1 MLCMGHPS
9 MGEPRPRT
17 AEVRAIA
24 AIEDA
29 VIRNLR
35 ITECY
40 ARLSAAMRAQ
50 VGEGANWCTFATWAS
65 RQAGCTIRGEDLGD
79 RLAGLAR
86 EGWTPRHPSRSLW
99 RALLRRGLF
108 NPKTKL
114 GRIVRAIHS
123 PFDAFERASEAVAAG
138 NRKVFE
144 EIGYETARYLET
156 CGDDPS
162 ADSARFAQFVNAL
175 KPGPPPDGQEWL
187 RRAFSHYQQ
196 QRTETR
202 PPRRAQLMLLANLEI
217 GFHEQT
223 RLQPEI
229 QRAMEAAPDT
239 VEDLKSRLLALLPG
253 GRLAGF
259 LLRPVA
265 AVAERYR
272 RFGRA
277 LTRRVISDTFMV
289 LSMPDGT
296 LSLGRNLDV
305 PVPAVLAALNEPE
318 LAALVKSVEPP
329 DGACDDCGAEDWADL
344 HQRMHYIF
352 HLFRAFHEKPALFGA
367 PYSAGQLEALRAGR
381 IPAGRL

>member
-1 MLCMGHPS
+1 
-9 MGEPRPRT
+9 MGELHPDT
-17 AEVRAIA
+17 AEVKAIV

-40 ARLSAAMRAQ
+40 ARLSAALRAQ

-79 RLAGLAR
+79 RLSDLAR
-86 EGWTPRHPSRSLW
+86 GGWTLRHPVRSLW

-108 NPKTKL
+108 NPRTRL

-123 PFDAFERASEAVAAG
+123 PFDAFERASEAVAIG
-138 NRKVFE
+138 NRRVFE
-144 EIGYETARYLET
+144 EIGYEMARYLET

-162 ADSARFAQFVNAL
+162 ADSPRFALFLNAL
-175 KPGPPPDGQEWL
+175 DPGPPPDGQDWL
-187 RRAFSHYQQ
+187 RRAFLHYQE
-196 QRTETR
+196 QRTEPR

-239 VEDLKSRLLALLPG
+239 VEDLKSRLLVLLPG
-253 GRLAGF
+253 GWLAGL

-265 AVAERYR
+265 ALAQIYR
-272 RFGRA
+272 RFARE
-277 LTRRVISDTFMV
+277 LTRRIITEALM
-289 LSMPDGT
+289 LLRMPDGV
-296 LSLGRNLDV
+296 LSLGMNLDV
-305 PVPAVLAALNEPE
+305 PVPLVFAALDEPG
-318 LAALVKSVEPP
+318 LMDLVRSVERTA
-329 DGACDDCGAEDWADL
+329 GACDDCGAEDWADL

-352 HLFRAFHEKPALFGA
+352 HLFRAVHERPALFEA
-367 PYSAGQLEALRAGR
+367 PFSPEQVETLRTGR